1 MKTTKISK
9 QELISLMPLMDAVQ
23 FHNFCDKNKIYDV
36 WNEVTITN
44 FNTDYYNVELPEYG
58 LFVSYYNGIFEEAS
72 ELTPQYN

>member
-1 MKTTKISK
+1 MKTPKISK
-9 QELISLMPLMDAVQ
+9 QELISLMPTMDAVE

-58 LFVSYYNGIFEEAS
+58 LFVSYYNGVLEEVS
-72 ELTPQYN
+72 ELEPQYN